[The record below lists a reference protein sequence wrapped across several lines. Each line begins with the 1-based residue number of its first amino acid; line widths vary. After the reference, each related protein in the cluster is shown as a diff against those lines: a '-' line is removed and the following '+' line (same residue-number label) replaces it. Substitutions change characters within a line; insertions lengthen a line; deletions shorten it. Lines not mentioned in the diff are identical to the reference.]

1 MINTLMGK
9 YSGPGRSGA
18 LRTGFPSGA
27 TWGTGSTGVTL
38 SNGNLLAN
46 MPPGTSDRVVSGTS
60 ASAIPANRKI
70 YMEYEGQRNGHNIG
84 SGFHNNLTATLGS
97 IWYRFYITNIDAD
110 LPRAP
115 GANAT
120 YLGSNSNTTQYFG
133 GSQDNAPVDFDRD
146 ADSGKGINLTGWAI
160 DTINNKVWVRCTGTN
175 SGSYDD
181 WMGGGNPEDSTS
193 TPTFSADFTG
203 LYFFGA
209 SFYVSFPSGEVAVP
223 IRLRLGTNNDDVNY
237 NFTYT
242 PPVGFDYNE

>member
-1 MINTLMGK
+1 M
-9 YSGPGRSGA
+9 
-18 LRTGFPSGA
+18 
-27 TWGTGSTGVTL
+27 
-38 SNGNLLAN
+38 
-46 MPPGTSDRVVSGTS
+46 
-60 ASAIPANRKI
+60 
-70 YMEYEGQRNGHNIG
+70 
-84 SGFHNNLTATLGS
+84 
-97 IWYRFYITNIDAD
+97 TNIRAD
-110 LPRAP
+110 PPRFT
-115 GANAT
+115 GDNAF
-120 YLGSNSNTTQYFG
+120 YLGSNSNTTEYFG
-133 GSQDNAPVDFDRD
+133 GAQNSAAVDFDGN
-146 ADSGKGINLTGWAI
+146 ADNAKGINLTGWAI

-209 SFYVSFPSGEVAVP
+209 SFYVSFPGPVDVP

>member
-18 LRTGFPSGA
+18 LTGFPSGA

-38 SNGNLLAN
+38 SNGDLLAT
-46 MPPGTSDRVVSGTS
+46 MPQNTSDRVVSGTS

-70 YMEYEGQRNGHNIG
+70 YMEYQGGGSGHVIG

-97 IWYRFYITNIDAD
+97 IWYRFWHANVDSS
-110 LPRAP
+110 LPRDP
-115 GANAT
+115 GANAK
-120 YLGSNSNTTQYFG
+120 YLGSNSNTTEYFG
-133 GSQDNAPVDFDRD
+133 GAVDSSPVDWQGEVAGHGVD
-146 ADSGKGINLTGWAI
+146 ITGWAI
-160 DTINNKVWVRCTGTN
+160 DTINNKVWVRCSGTD
-175 SGSYDD
+175 SVSYDT
-181 WMGGGNPEDSTS
+181 WLGGGDPEDSTS

-209 SFYVSFPSGEVAVP
+209 SYFVSDPGGVDAP